1 MYAVVRAV
9 EHFRMFLLGK
19 EFLLRTDHAA
29 LRNLLRR
36 DLPPTTRVERW
47 ILRLSEYTFRIE
59 YQRGQ
64 DNVIADVLSILPFAT
79 GNECG
84 TTSVSN
90 IQPNHSSP
98 TLETTCCVSEI
109 PNLSLVNLES
119 RDNCG
124 SDSDTSDSDS
134 DSDTDSIY
142 CTELSESFEQ
152 WCTTDVEQ
160 CNFNSTS
167 VPLVDLPISR
177 EGLLPE
183 DFIIPT
189 REELAAEQKADT
201 ELRQLRDWLE
211 SKQPPSADE
220 LAGFSG
226 RMKSLVQLLDQISI
240 REDVLVIR
248 RHDDPERELT
258 LVPNTRVEHIIRYY
272 HEGPGG
278 AHQAPKATS
287 AKIIGCFWWPD
298 LKRDVRLYV
307 ACCPTCEKFIRLNR
321 TPKAGLR
328 LMEVGGRGDCLAM
341 DIVGGMDSLP
351 LTPRGNRYILTLID
365 CFTRFAVAVPLVDQS
380 AEIVIA

>member
-1 MYAVVRAV
+1 MLSQMYSQN
-9 EHFRMFLLGK
+9 FRLPQEMS
-19 EFLLRTDHAA
+19 AA
-29 LRNLLRR
+29 Q
-36 DLPPTTRVERW
+36 P
-47 ILRLSEYTFRIE
+47 
-59 YQRGQ
+59 
-64 DNVIADVLSILPFAT
+64 
-79 GNECG
+79 
-84 TTSVSN
+84 VSK
-90 IQPNHSSP
+90 IQLDHSSS
-98 TLETTCCVSEI
+98 TSATTCCVPEI
-109 PNLSLVNLES
+109 HNLSLVNFES
-119 RDNCG
+119 RGNCG
-124 SDSDTSDSDS
+124 SDSDTGDSDS

-142 CTELSESFEQ
+142 CTELSEALEQ

-226 RMKSLVQLLDQISI
+226 RMKSLAQLFDQISI

-298 LKRDVRLYV
+298 LKRDVWLYV
-307 ACCPTCEKFIRLNR
+307 TCCPTCEKFIRLNR

-351 LTPRGNRYILTLID
+351 LTPRGNCYILTLID
-365 CFTRFAVAVPLVDQS
+365 CFTSFSTACRSIGRGTDCISLWSLHYRVRYSSPYTNRSRTKLRIRPVC
-380 AEIVIA
+380 